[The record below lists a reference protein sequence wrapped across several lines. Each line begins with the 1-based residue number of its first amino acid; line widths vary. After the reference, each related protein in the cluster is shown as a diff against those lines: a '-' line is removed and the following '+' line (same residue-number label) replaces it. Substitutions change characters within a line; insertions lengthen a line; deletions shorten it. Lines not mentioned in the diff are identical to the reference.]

1 MRQPVTADKLN
12 VFMKALAATV
22 NTASRIYFV
31 GGATSVLFGWRT
43 STIDIDL
50 IILPESDEILRSLP
64 KIKEQLQVNIELASP
79 GDFIP
84 ELPGWQERS
93 RFIQQEGKLSFYHYD
108 FYAQALAKIE
118 RGHKMDSQDVEHL
131 IANGLVDR
139 KRLLELFTMI
149 EVQLYRYP
157 AIDGPTFRRAVER
170 VTGSHYPAV
179 DERPSSGLPKT

>member
-1 MRQPVTADKLN
+1 MRQPVTADTLN
-12 VFMKALAATV
+12 AFMKAVAAGV
-22 NTASRIYFV
+22 PTASRIYLV
-31 GGATSVLFGWRT
+31 GGATSVLLGWRT

-50 IILPESDEILRSLP
+50 KIIPESDEILRSLP
-64 KIKEQLQVNIELASP
+64 SIKERLHVNIELAAP
-79 GDFIP
+79 DDFIP

-118 RGHKMDSQDVEHL
+118 RGHQIDSQDVAQL

-149 EVQLYRYP
+149 EDQLHRFL

-170 VTGSHYPAV
+170 VSATHYEPA
-179 DERPSSGLPKT
+179 DES